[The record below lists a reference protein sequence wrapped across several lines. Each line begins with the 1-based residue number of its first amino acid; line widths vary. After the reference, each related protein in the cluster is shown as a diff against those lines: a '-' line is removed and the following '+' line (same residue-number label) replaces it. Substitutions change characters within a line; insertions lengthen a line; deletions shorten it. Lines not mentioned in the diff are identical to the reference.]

1 LAEKEIE
8 GVRTK
13 CIPRKSKAMA
23 TRKENNV
30 NVVVDH
36 NNNNNN
42 NNNNGSQAGSR
53 RLEVQQVEDV
63 AR

>member
-23 TRKENNV
+23 TRKESNV

-36 NNNNNN
+36 NNNNN

>member
-1 LAEKEIE
+1 MAEMEIE

-23 TRKENNV
+23 TRKESNV

-36 NNNNNN
+36 NNNNK
-42 NNNNGSQAGSR
+42 NNGSQAGSR
-53 RLEVQQVEDV
+53 RLEVQQLEDV